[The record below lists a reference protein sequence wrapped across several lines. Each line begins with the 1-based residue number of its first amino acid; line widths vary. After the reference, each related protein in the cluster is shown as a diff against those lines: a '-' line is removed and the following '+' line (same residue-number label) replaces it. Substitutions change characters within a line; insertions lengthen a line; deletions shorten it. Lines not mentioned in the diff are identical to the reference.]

1 MVQSESVCPPFHSI
15 HRIAPLRHVVRLL
28 RNAALDVAQSPQNY
42 VPPSLGLNE
51 GGLGESEMLRS
62 YVGNEGGPSYLTHF
76 VAAAGCRSARISL
89 GGIKGILTER
99 GEVKGLQGTV
109 DGGWPR
115 GGREGVGPALHHP
128 GGDRD
133 RPAHS
138 AP

>member
-1 MVQSESVCPPFHSI
+1 
-15 HRIAPLRHVVRLL
+15 
-28 RNAALDVAQSPQNY
+28 
-42 VPPSLGLNE
+42 
-51 GGLGESEMLRS
+51 MLRS
-62 YVGNEGGPSYLTHF
+62 YVGNEGGPSYLTSLSTHF

-109 DGGWPR
+109 EDGR
-115 GGREGVGPALHHP
+115 GEGVGPALHHP